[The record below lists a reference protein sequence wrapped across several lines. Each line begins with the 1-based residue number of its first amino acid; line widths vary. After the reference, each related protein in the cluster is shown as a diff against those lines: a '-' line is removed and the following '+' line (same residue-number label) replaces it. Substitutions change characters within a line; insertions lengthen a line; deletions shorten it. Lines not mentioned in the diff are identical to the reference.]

1 MTELKTAR
9 RRELRSAA
17 HHLHPVVSI
26 SYNGLSESVLKEVD
40 LSLKAHELIK
50 VKLHGVER
58 DDRDALIQQICSTL
72 DCASVQQIGN
82 ILVLWREKPA
92 EIVPPTKP
100 AMRPATKRLTK
111 RELVDKPRRRAP
123 R

>member
-1 MTELKTAR
+1 MTELNTAR

-26 SYNGLSESVLKEVD
+26 SHNGLSESVLKEVD
-40 LSLKAHELIK
+40 LSLKAHQLIK

-58 DDRDALIQQICSTL
+58 DDRDALIHQICATL

-92 EIVPPTKP
+92 QIVPSTQPTT
-100 AMRPATKRLTK
+100 RPAAKRLTK

>member
-1 MTELKTAR
+1 MTQINPAQR
-9 RRELRSAA
+9 RALRATA

-26 SYNGLSESVLKEVD
+26 SHNGLTESVLKEIN
-40 LSLKAHELIK
+40 LSLNAHELIK

-58 DDRDALIQQICSTL
+58 DDRDALLEQLCSTL
-72 DCASVQQIGN
+72 DCASVQEIGN

-92 EIVPPTKP
+92 EAVQPKPT
-100 AMRPATKRLTK
+100 RQATAKRLTK
-111 RELVDKPRRRAP
+111 KELVDKPRRRAT